1 MGNTASRMYVSS
13 VRGQRTVSTQQR
25 ARQLL
30 LAPRY
35 QLWRQHAVSAHWEVG
50 YVFTYAATLSSPKA
64 RGEKEITDGA
74 TPTRPD
80 IKGLTRPRPLFWL
93 ARCNRV
99 RSCKLMLMLM
109 MHICEPAPRCMH
121 QRRQQQ
127 RLDRQ
132 RCMFTSATA
141 TPESD
146 PLEQRMQWSVQLDN
160 SRARTSERDR
170 QGAWDINKSVV
181 WLALPNT
188 AHLYCIPYVFHYLRL
203 HCGIQPRAVVLL
215 PYN

>member
-1 MGNTASRMYVSS
+1 MQPWVSVGALPNAQAEGSRATRKRVRCPDGTFRFPNLTDIYVRNSLARRRVQLVAEMGNTARRMYVSS

-80 IKGLTRPRPLFWL
+80 IKGLTRPRPLFWSTL
-93 ARCNRV
+93 GEMQPSV
-99 RSCKLMLMLM
+99 RSCKLMLM
-109 MHICEPAPRCMH
+109 MHVSDSPR
-121 QRRQQQ
+121 R
-127 RLDRQ
+127 
-132 RCMFTSATA
+132 
-141 TPESD
+141 
-146 PLEQRMQWSVQLDN
+146 
-160 SRARTSERDR
+160 
-170 QGAWDINKSVV
+170 GACTNDASSS
-181 WLALPNT
+181 
-188 AHLYCIPYVFHYLRL
+188 
-203 HCGIQPRAVVLL
+203 
-215 PYN
+215 